1 MRGFEIKVFGCLKSW
16 MDLDQIQIHC
26 QSSNVATSNVAASAN
41 ATCASDFTLMQSS
54 NVAASANATCALGVT
69 LMQPKLHHN
78 VVDNAAAT
86 EQPKLH
92 HNAVDNAAAT
102 KHQCA
107 SDQARVFDDVAKLK
121 RINSCIDLSKLQ
133 DRDVA

>member
-26 QSSNVATSNVAASAN
+26 QSSNVAASAN
-41 ATCASDFTLMQSS
+41 ATCASNVTLMQSS
-54 NVAASANATCALGVT
+54 NVAASANATCASGVT

-78 VVDNAAAT
+78 
-86 EQPKLH
+86 
-92 HNAVDNAAAT
+92 AVDNAVAT
-102 KHQCA
+102 EHQCA

>member
-1 MRGFEIKVFGCLKSW
+1 MKKNVRGFKIKALGCLKSW

-26 QSSNVATSNVAASAN
+26 QSSNVAASNVAVSAN
-41 ATCASDFTLMQSS
+41 ATCASDVTLMQSS
-54 NVAASANATCALGVT
+54 NVAASANATCASGVT
-69 LMQPKLHHN
+69 LM
-78 VVDNAAAT
+78 
-86 EQPKLH
+86 QPKLH

-102 KHQCA
+102 EHQCA

-121 RINSCIDLSKLQ
+121 RINSCIYLSKLQ

>member
-26 QSSNVATSNVAASAN
+26 QSSNVAASNVAASAN
-41 ATCASDFTLMQSS
+41 ATCAS
-54 NVAASANATCALGVT
+54 GVT
-69 LMQPKLHHN
+69 LM
-78 VVDNAAAT
+78 
-86 EQPKLH
+86 QPKLH

-102 KHQCA
+102 EHQCA

-121 RINSCIDLSKLQ
+121 RINSCIYLSKLQ